1 MPLSSQHKE
10 TIPKCLLTVALFVIV
25 IIQDLV
31 VVLGAAN
38 GDAAGGVMV
47 FVVQQAVWA
56 CPAEGPV

>member
-1 MPLSSQHKE
+1 M
-10 TIPKCLLTVALFVIV
+10 
-25 IIQDLV
+25 